1 LLHLSLL
8 LAHLPLGWMDPLGK
22 GLAQILLGMRAR
34 VPRSALGGRA

>member
-1 LLHLSLL
+1 
-8 LAHLPLGWMDPLGK
+8 MDPLGK